1 MARRGERI
9 GAEKKFGQVLIFR
22 SSLVTLIAMPDNVRR
37 FQAGP
42 DPFGRTWEVEFRWLQ
57 TGISIRHADT
67 VDVKFVVW
75 TEGEDKQERIV
86 ALPHP
91 LLLALAA
98 KSGHALTDPWCLKLA
113 GRHLRY
119 MISSGEDMEK
129 TLVTV
134 SAPDLERAAGTL
146 QPA

>member
-1 MARRGERI
+1 
-9 GAEKKFGQVLIFR
+9 
-22 SSLVTLIAMPDNVRR
+22 MPANFRR

-42 DPFGRTWEVEFRWLQ
+42 DPFDRTWEVEFRWLQ

-75 TEGEDKQERIV
+75 TEGEEKQEKII

-98 KSGHALTDPWCLKLA
+98 KSAHALTDAWCLKLA
-113 GRHLRY
+113 ARHLTN
-119 MISSGEDMEK
+119 MITSGEDLEK

-134 SAPDLERAAGTL
+134 SSADLESAAGVA
-146 QPA
+146 QPV

>member
-1 MARRGERI
+1 
-9 GAEKKFGQVLIFR
+9 
-22 SSLVTLIAMPDNVRR
+22 MPDNVRR

-67 VDVKFVVW
+67 IDVKFVVW
-75 TEGEDKQERIV
+75 TEGADGEAKQEKIV
-86 ALPHP
+86 ALPHA

-98 KSGHALTDPWCLKLA
+98 KAGHALTDPWCLKLA

-119 MISSGEDMEK
+119 MISSGEDLEK
-129 TLVTV
+129 TLVTL
-134 SAPDLERAAGTL
+134 SAPDLERAAGVL
-146 QPA
+146 QAA

>member
-1 MARRGERI
+1 MLE
-9 GAEKKFGQVLIFR
+9 
-22 SSLVTLIAMPDNVRR
+22 NYRR

-67 VDVKFVVW
+67 VDVKFIVW
-75 TEGEDKQERIV
+75 TEGEERQERVI

-91 LLLALAA
+91 ALLELSAET
-98 KSGHALTDPWCLKLA
+98 KHPLTDAWCGKLGGA
-113 GRHLRY
+113 HLQF
-119 MISSGEDMEK
+119 MLESGEDMEK

-134 SAPDLERAAGTL
+134 PLPALRRAAGVL
-146 QPA
+146 QAA